1 MKRSEK
7 TRSARLYDRRHAI
20 VHVELL
26 KNAMQ
31 MALGGANRDRQPVRN
46 LLIAEPATTTSQH
59 FDFACTQRCVL
70 CHRLSKWFAN
80 SRGDDG
86 NPAAARRMVDCPRA
100 RQRSPAPFRKN
111 CRLNATD
118 DSSRLNCDWRLSKVT
133 YSLSQEWRGVDKSPL
148 FARPCGRLRAIAGR
162 QLFVDSMKV
171 TFDRAD
177 RDRQRC

>member
-1 MKRSEK
+1 MKGSEK

-46 LLIAEPATTTSQH
+46 LLIAEPATTTPQH

-86 NPAAARRMVDCPRA
+86 NPAAP
-100 RQRSPAPFRKN
+100 QN
-111 CRLNATD
+111 
-118 DSSRLNCDWRLSKVT
+118 
-133 YSLSQEWRGVDKSPL
+133 GPL
-148 FARPCGRLRAIAGR
+148 PENSAA
-162 QLFVDSMKV
+162 
-171 TFDRAD
+171 
-177 RDRQRC
+177 

>member
-1 MKRSEK
+1 VTFRETCEKAPKHSTK
-7 TRSARLYDRRHAI
+7 TRSARLYDLGHAI

-31 MALGGANRDRQPVRN
+31 MALGGANRDRQPVRD
-46 LLIAEPATTTSQH
+46 LLIAEPATTTPQH

-118 DSSRLNCDWRLSKVT
+118 DCNVAASIAI
-133 YSLSQEWRGVDKSPL
+133 GVYRK
-148 FARPCGRLRAIAGR
+148 LR
-162 QLFVDSMKV
+162 
-171 TFDRAD
+171 TH
-177 RDRQRC
+177 